1 MKKFIFAGA
10 LLLAATGV
18 QAQGAGSTPTS
29 QPGQA
34 YTTLGPAGAGS
45 YVEAPQQTN
54 PNGTRRT
61 TGKVSR
67 NTGTVVSRNPRY

>member
-45 YVEAPQQTN
+45 YVEAPPQTN
-54 PNGTRRT
+54 PTRRT
-61 TGKVSR
+61 TGKVSP
-67 NTGTVVSRNPRY
+67 NTGAIGSRNRRY

>member
-34 YTTLGPAGAGS
+34 YTTLGPAGAGTYREITQRDNYS
-45 YVEAPQQTN
+45 
-54 PNGTRRT
+54 T
-61 TGKVSR
+61 TGKA
-67 NTGTVVSRNPRY
+67 NPHTGTVGARNPKY

>member
-1 MKKFIFAGA
+1 MKKFIFTGA

-45 YVEAPQQTN
+45 YVEAPPQTN
-54 PNGTRRT
+54 PTRRT

-67 NTGTVVSRNPRY
+67 NTGTVGSRNPRY

>member
-1 MKKFIFAGA
+1 MAMKTFIFTGA

-18 QAQGAGSTPTS
+18 QAQGAGSTPIS

-45 YVEAPQQTN
+45 YVEAPPQTN
-54 PNGTRRT
+54 PTRRT
-61 TGKVSR
+61 TGKVSPNAGAIGR
-67 NTGTVVSRNPRY
+67 RSPRY